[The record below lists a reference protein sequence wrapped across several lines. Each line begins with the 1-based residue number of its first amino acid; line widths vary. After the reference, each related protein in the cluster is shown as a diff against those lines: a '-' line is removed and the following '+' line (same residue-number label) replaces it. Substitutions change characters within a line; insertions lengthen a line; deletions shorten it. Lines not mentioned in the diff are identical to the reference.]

1 MSAEIGKLMLH
12 LSGGNAAQGR
22 SIAHA
27 VATALAASIPA
38 SPRTI
43 PSIRLTLRDS
53 RHGPSALA
61 AQIAAGITR
70 ATREE

>member
-1 MSAEIGKLMLH
+1 MRAEIGKLRLR
-12 LSGGNAAQGR
+12 LTGGNAAQGR

-27 VATALAASIPA
+27 VATALAGSVPA
-38 SPRTI
+38 GARAI

-53 RHGPSALA
+53 NRGPSALA
-61 AQIAAGITR
+61 AQIVAGITR